1 MTTSPE
7 EWNGECRSEAA
18 GDSSDG
24 SKEWWRPEPRVQTE
38 SAGKRIRSGTELD
51 GAERWGRDMRVVP
64 QFLT

>member
-24 SKEWWRPEPRVQTE
+24 SKEWWRPEPRVQIE

-51 GAERWGRDMRVVP
+51 GV
-64 QFLT
+64 